1 MHSAE
6 DYLDN
11 LELDRQNLVQALRD
25 NDVEVQDNE
34 TMTSLVNKVVPL
46 ANNIYN
52 EYFVF
57 DEETEKLFDNYTHN
71 DSEYSGIYNVG
82 FKDCFKKIKFDKP
95 LHIMNGQ
102 NLFTGL
108 TLDEYPKVDLSDN
121 YMFGGTFS
129 RCNIKEIKDI
139 DFSGILYV
147 AYLFSNCADL
157 IYLDLSS
164 LHKVPND
171 FTNGNN
177 FYGIPNDCEI
187 IVYNQAVKDAVLTSN
202 SKLTNVKIK
211 DLTSIKF
218 ENKNTIN
225 KHYTDTMT
233 LNIVYDTSKT
243 EQYGVTY
250 TVEGPATITDG
261 VITLT
266 NDAKINDIIT
276 VVATSSYNSNITT
289 KFTIKVIDDIKDI
302 DVDLN
307 NGQFIK
313 STWTQNNNTVYKS
326 NEGSYGVDN
335 GQSLAQI
342 TVTGYSKFVIYIK
355 DMSAYDDAIE
365 LFPLN
370 TAAVKG
376 QGIVTTKLNSN
387 VWKKYEY
394 NIPDKTSV
402 NTIDILFSHASYLT
416 GSARGYFYI
425 AEEECE

>member
-1 MHSAE
+1 MHRAE

-11 LELDRQNLVQALRD
+11 LEQDRQNLVQALRD
-25 NDVEVQDNE
+25 NNVEVQDNE
-34 TMTSLVNKVVPL
+34 TMTSLVDKVAPL
-46 ANNIYN
+46 VNNIYD

-57 DEETEKLFDNYTHN
+57 DEETEKLFDNSTNN
-71 DSEYSGIYNVG
+71 DYEYSNMYNIG

-95 LHIMNGQ
+95 LHIMNGSS
-102 NLFTGL
+102 LFVGI

-121 YMFGGTFS
+121 YRFDATFMG
-129 RCNIKEIKDI
+129 CNIKEIKDI
-139 DFSGILYV
+139 DFSGILYIESLFRGC
-147 AYLFSNCADL
+147 AYLT
-157 IYLDLSS
+157 YLDLSS
-164 LHKVPND
+164 LHKIPND
-171 FTNGNN
+171 FTRSNN

-187 IVYNQAVKDAVLTSN
+187 IVYNQEIKNAVLTSN

-225 KHYTDTMT
+225 KHYTNTMS
-233 LNIVYDTSKT
+233 LNVIYDTSKT

-250 TVEGPATITDG
+250 SIEGPATVDDG
-261 VITLT
+261 IITLT
-266 NDAKINDIIT
+266 NNAKVNDIIT

-326 NEGSYGVDN
+326 NEGSYGIDN

-342 TVTGYSKFVIYIK
+342 TVTGYSKFVVYIK
-355 DMSAYDDAIE
+355 DMSAYSDAME

-376 QGIVTTKLNSN
+376 KGIVTTKSNSN

-402 NTIDILFSHASYLT
+402 NTIDILFSHANHLT

-425 AEEECE
+425 AEEECI